1 MRLYHLKTFFF
12 FLFSKNILKCRS
24 QDHVIPRSTI
34 FNADLVLAAISGMVF
49 VPVLKLSD
57 IM

>member
-12 FLFSKNILKCRS
+12 FFFEEYIEVPESRPCYTTF
-24 QDHVIPRSTI
+24 DH